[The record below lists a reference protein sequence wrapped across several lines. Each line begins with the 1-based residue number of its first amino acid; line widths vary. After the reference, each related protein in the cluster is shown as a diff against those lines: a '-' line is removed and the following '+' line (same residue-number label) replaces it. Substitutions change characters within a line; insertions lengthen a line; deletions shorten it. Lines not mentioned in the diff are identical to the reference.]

1 MDDHWN
7 VCMFSLSLE
16 ISRVSSRLELW
27 MQTSTSHWVV
37 SMVSEVSPPLRSLEP
52 IRTSQRNTKVQII
65 TNHKWHLKHI
75 LFCRPCFGIITE
87 FYHVFQ
93 VDAVARPSWMEL

>member
-1 MDDHWN
+1 
-7 VCMFSLSLE
+7 
-16 ISRVSSRLELW
+16 

-52 IRTSQRNTKVQII
+52 IRTSQRNTKVQIM
-65 TNHKWHLKHI
+65 TRQMALVG
-75 LFCRPCFGIITE
+75 LVFGIITK
-87 FYHVFQ
+87 FYQ